1 MTARLASDVPMKVG
15 VLGLWHLGSVTAAC
29 LAAAD
34 IATIAVDADPQVVA
48 GLNRGDPPLFEPQ
61 LAELVREGMERGT
74 LVFTSELAA
83 LAAVD
88 IVWVC
93 HDTPVDEEDRAD
105 VAPVVGQIE
114 AVFPHLR
121 DGAVVLVSA
130 QLPVGTVAALEC
142 AFARCAGRR
151 TVDFACSPE
160 NLRLGRAIY
169 AFRNPG
175 RIVIGVRNDRA
186 RRALSPL
193 LARLC
198 DTLIWT
204 RVESAEMTKHA
215 LNAFLAS
222 AITLTNEL
230 AVICEQVGAD
240 AAEVETALRSD
251 PRIGADAYVKA
262 GPAFGGGTLARDLRY
277 LLGLAQTRRLSVP
290 LIASVIASNDAH
302 RAWMLDTLHARLGS
316 LRSRKLAVLGL
327 AYKPGTDAIRRSPA
341 VELVRQLIAESA
353 QVSAFDPMVQA
364 SPSDIA
370 AQLTL
375 APTAPDALSGAVA
388 VVIGTEWPQFRTLTA
403 EDFVTHMDGNLVID
417 PGRFLA
423 PALAHDPRLK
433 VVSIGSA
440 S

>member
-1 MTARLASDVPMKVG
+1 MKVG
-15 VLGLWHLGSVTAAC
+15 VFGLWHLGSVTAAC
-29 LAAAD
+29 LAAAE
-34 IATIAVDADPQVVA
+34 IMTIAVDTDPQVVA
-48 GLNRGDPPLFEPQ
+48 GLNQGEPPLFEPQ
-61 LAELVREGMERGT
+61 LAELVRAGVDKGT
-74 LVFTSELAA
+74 LLFTSELAA

-105 VAPVVGQIE
+105 VARVVGQIE
-114 AVFPHLR
+114 AIFPHLR

-130 QLPVGTVAALEC
+130 QLPAGTVAALER
-142 AFARCAGRR
+142 AFARCAGQR

-160 NLRLGRAIY
+160 NLRLGRAIW

-193 LARLC
+193 LERLC

-204 RVESAEMTKHA
+204 RVESAEMAKHA

-222 AITLTNEL
+222 AIALTNEL

-240 AAEVETALRSD
+240 AAEIEAALRSD
-251 PRIGADAYVKA
+251 PRIGAEAYVRA

-277 LLGLAQTRRLSVP
+277 LLGLAQTRSLNVP
-290 LIASVIASNDAH
+290 LIAGVIASNEAH
-302 RAWMLDTLHARLGS
+302 RAWMLHTLRARLGS
-316 LRSRKLAVLGL
+316 LRARKLAVLGL
-327 AYKPGTDAIRRSPA
+327 AYKPGTDAIRRSSA
-341 VELVRQLIAESA
+341 VALVRQLIAESA
-353 QVSAFDPMVQA
+353 QVSAFDPMVQV

-370 AQLTL
+370 AQLTVARS
-375 APTAPDALSGAVA
+375 APGAMTGAAA
-388 VVIGTEWPQFRTLTA
+388 VVIGTEWPQFRALTA

-423 PALAHDPRLK
+423 PALAHDPRLD
-433 VVSIGSA
+433 VVSIGSP